1 MQEDQKKKQLT
12 KATEGL
18 HYLDLIL
25 TAQEADDLR
34 ELVQE
39 LQAAGKHP
47 GLAGVFRSILEDTWS
62 GDEPWPK
69 ISSPETPEG
78 D

>member
-1 MQEDQKKKQLT
+1 MQEDQKAQLT

-18 HYLDLIL
+18 RYFDLIP

-34 ELVQE
+34 KLVQE
-39 LQAAGKHP
+39 LQAAGKYP
-47 GLAGVFRSILEDTWS
+47 RLDGVFRSILEDSWS

-69 ISSPETPEG
+69 ISSPATPKG

>member
-1 MQEDQKKKQLT
+1 MQEDQKAQLT

-25 TAQEADDLR
+25 TAHEADDLR
-34 ELVQE
+34 ELVKE

-47 GLAGVFRSILEDTWS
+47 GLNGVFRSILEDTWS

-69 ISSPETPEG
+69 ISSPATP
-78 D
+78 DSD

>member
-1 MQEDQKKKQLT
+1 MQEDQKAQLT

-18 HYLDLIL
+18 RYLDLIL

-34 ELVQE
+34 KLVQE
-39 LQAAGKHP
+39 LQAAGKYST
-47 GLAGVFRSILEDTWS
+47 LDGVFRSMLEDTWS
-62 GDEPWPK
+62 CDEPWPK
-69 ISSPETPEG
+69 ISSPATPKG